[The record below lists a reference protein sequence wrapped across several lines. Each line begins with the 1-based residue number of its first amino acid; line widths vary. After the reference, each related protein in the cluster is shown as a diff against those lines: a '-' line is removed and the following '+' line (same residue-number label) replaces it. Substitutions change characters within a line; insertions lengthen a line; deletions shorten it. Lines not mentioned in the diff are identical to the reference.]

1 MESRPRAIPRRQF
14 LKAGSGIVVFGGLF
28 VLVGCGDDDDDA
40 GSAPGSA
47 LKTAIVREGA
57 NAPTA
62 TPIPRA
68 QSGTLYERVGGRP
81 AIQLA
86 IDAFLPIVA
95 FDARIN
101 AFFANADAARINK
114 LLVEF
119 IGELTGGPEKYSGRT
134 MKEVHSPMGIQKV
147 HFDALME
154 DLAKALDQQKVPEKE
169 KAEII
174 ALLNPLSKDI
184 VTA

>member
-1 MESRPRAIPRRQF
+1 MRNRRSRAIQRRDF
-14 LKAGSGIVVFGGLF
+14 LKAGGGIAVFGGLF
-28 VLVGCGDDDDDA
+28 LLVGCGDDDDEDA
-40 GSAPGSA
+40 EPGSA
-47 LKTAIVREGA
+47 LRTAIVRGGA
-57 NAPTA
+57 DAPTA

-68 QSGTLYERVGGRP
+68 ASGSLYERLGARP

-86 IDAFLPIVA
+86 IDEFLPIVA

-101 AFFANADAARINK
+101 AFFANADAAGINR

-134 MKEVHSPMGIQKV
+134 MKAAHATMRVQKV

-154 DLAKALDQQKVPEKE
+154 DLGKALDSQKVPEKE
-169 KAEII
+169 RGELL
-174 ALLNPLSKDI
+174 ALLNPLSSDI